1 MCSPQA
7 AVAAIQVVG
16 AVSDYQDQKSQ
27 AQTKANQ
34 NETTRRNAD
43 AAYLEDI
50 SRIDNERSLAK
61 AEKGIEDFTAKQLK
75 AKAAAKA
82 LNSGFGNP
90 LAVFQDASFVA
101 DATMA
106 QTSADY
112 TADMVKSNWQM
123 RDAYGQLSRTY
134 ASLSTPRNPSVLG
147 TALEIAGAGA
157 DYAANT

>member
-27 AQTKANQ
+27 AQTQANA

-43 AAYLEDI
+43 KAYLEDV
-50 SRIDNERSLAK
+50 SRVDMERSMA
-61 AEKGIEDFTAKQLK
+61 AREKGLEDFTAKQLK
-75 AKAAAKA
+75 KKEAAKA
-82 LNSGFGNP
+82 LNAGFGNP

-123 RDAYGQLSRTY
+123 RDAYGNLSRTY

-147 TALEIAGAGA
+147 TALKIAGAGA